1 MSELRWE
8 PPPSGDAAQRAVVP
22 DRSAGNGGS
31 GGPSRWSV
39 ALLIFVMIGAAFALG
54 VGVMRVVDANDDYAR
69 LLRSSRDGGAPVA
82 IPAAVQPSEDDDQA
96 VEAADT
102 GGRASRF
109 AILDEIIE
117 VLDKDFV
124 DPAKFESLDTREAA
138 INGII
143 DALEDEHTVFI
154 DAERYRLAS
163 EDIGGSFEGIG
174 ATVNSVD
181 GAIVIVRPFRNSPA
195 QQSGIRPGDVILE
208 VDGES
213 TEGWS
218 LEQAVAVIR
227 GPRGTDVALLVRHAD
242 GEEELI
248 IVTRDRI
255 VVPSVESLPI
265 TDRSGNPVADIGY
278 ILITQFTEDTR
289 SELLELLDGARNA
302 GLEQL
307 IIDVRDNPGGL
318 LRATVDTTGEF
329 IDEGVILR
337 QIDREGNEEVFNDRA
352 GGAGIDL
359 ELVVLI
365 NEHSASGSEVMAAAL
380 RDHGRAVL
388 IGATTTGKGTVNV
401 PRRLSDGSVLY
412 VSIAR
417 YLTPDSAQV
426 EGVGVAP
433 DIEIAL
439 PETGFEA
446 GQDIQLFVA
455 IEYLRGEYNPSGGAD
470 DDSGGSEPDEG
481 SDETTED
488 GQQSQQETE
497 ADAESQQQSE
507 E

>member
-8 PPPSGDAAQRAVVP
+8 PPPSGADGDSGQRAVVP
-22 DRSAGNGGS
+22 DRPGAA
-31 GGPSRWSV
+31 GGPSRWSLS
-39 ALLIFVMIGAAFALG
+39 LLIFVMIGAAFALG
-54 VGVMRVVDANDDYAR
+54 VGVMRVIDASDDYGR
-69 LLRSSRDGGAPVA
+69 VLRSSRDGGAPLA
-82 IPAAVQPSEDDDQA
+82 IPAAVQPSGDDDQA
-96 VEAADT
+96 QDEVADV

-109 AILDEIIE
+109 AILDEIVEI
-117 VLDKDFV
+117 LDNDFV
-124 DPAKFESLDTREAA
+124 DPAKFESIDTREAA

-195 QQSGIRPGDVILE
+195 QQAGLRPGDVILE

-227 GPRGTDVALLVRHAD
+227 GPRGTDVELLVRHAD

-248 IVTRDRI
+248 VITRDRI

-265 TDRSGNPVADIGY
+265 TDRAGQPVADVGY
-278 ILITQFTEDTR
+278 ILISQFTEDTQ

-302 GLEQL
+302 GLRQL
-307 IIDVRDNPGGL
+307 IVDLRGNPGGL
-318 LRATVDTTGEF
+318 LSATVETTGEF
-329 IDEGVILR
+329 IDEAVILR
-337 QIDREGNEEVFNDRA
+337 QIDRNGDEEVFRDRS
-352 GGAGIDL
+352 GGAGVDL

-380 RDHGRAVL
+380 RDSGRAVL

-417 YLTPDSAQV
+417 YLTPNNAQV

-433 DIEIAL
+433 DIAIAI
-439 PETGFEA
+439 PDTGFEA

-455 IEYLRGEYNPSGGAD
+455 IEYLRGEYDPNASGDESSGA
-470 DDSGGSEPDEG
+470 
-481 SDETTED
+481 
-488 GQQSQQETE
+488 Q
-497 ADAESQQQSE
+497 AEQQSE
-507 E
+507 ESESEE

>member
-8 PPPSGDAAQRAVVP
+8 PPAGGSGDESGRRAVTP
-22 DRSAGNGGS
+22 ERLNDS
-31 GGPSRWSV
+31 GGPSRWSIT
-39 ALLIFVMIGAAFALG
+39 LLVFVMIGAAFALG
-54 VGVMRVVDANDDYAR
+54 IGVMRVIDASDDYGR
-69 LLRSSRDGGAPVA
+69 VLRSSGRDGAAPAAV
-82 IPAAVQPSEDDDQA
+82 PAAVQPSDDDAQ
-96 VEAADT
+96 EATADT
-102 GGRASRF
+102 PGRASRF
-109 AILDEIIE
+109 AILDEIVE

-124 DPAKFESLDTREAA
+124 DPSKFNSLDTREAA

-143 DALEDEHTVFI
+143 DALDDPHTVFI
-154 DAERYRLAS
+154 DAERYRMAS

-174 ATVNSVD
+174 ATVNQVD

-195 QQSGIRPGDVILE
+195 MQAGIRPGDVILE

-227 GPRGTDVALLVRHAD
+227 GPKGTDVALLVRHTD

-248 IVTRDRI
+248 VVTRDRI

-265 TDRSGNPVADIGY
+265 TDRTGNPVADIGY

-289 SELLELLDGARNA
+289 GELLELLESARNA
-302 GLEQL
+302 GLTQL
-307 IIDVRDNPGGL
+307 IIDVRGNPGGL
-318 LRATVDTTGEF
+318 LDATVETTGEF
-329 IDEGVILR
+329 MDEGVVLR
-337 QIDREGNEEVFNDRA
+337 QIDREGNERVFSDEP
-352 GGAGIDL
+352 GGAGVGL

-388 IGATTTGKGTVNV
+388 IGTTTTGKGTVNV

-417 YLTPDSAQV
+417 YLTPENAPV
-426 EGVGVAP
+426 EGVGIAP
-433 DIEIAL
+433 DIEIAI
-439 PETGFEA
+439 PDTGFEA

-455 IEYLRGEYNPSGGAD
+455 IDYLRGEYQPGST
-470 DDSGGSEPDEG
+470 DSGSTESEPQNVEQEEAPAEQQDSQSEG
-481 SDETTED
+481 SAEP
-488 GQQSQQETE
+488 QS
-497 ADAESQQQSE
+497 DSE

>member
-8 PPPSGDAAQRAVVP
+8 PPAGGSGHDSGLRTESLERS
-22 DRSAGNGGS
+22 DRS
-31 GGPSRWSV
+31 GGPSRWSIT
-39 ALLIFVMIGAAFALG
+39 LLIFVMIGAAFALG
-54 VGVMRVVDANDDYAR
+54 IGVMRVIDASDDYAGV
-69 LLRSSRDGGAPVA
+69 LRSGRDGGSPAVL
-82 IPAAVQPSEDDDQA
+82 PAAVQPSDNDDED
-96 VEAADT
+96 ESADT
-102 GGRASRF
+102 TGRASRF

-124 DPAKFESLDTREAA
+124 DPSKFEALDTREAA
-138 INGII
+138 IRGII
-143 DALEDEHTVFI
+143 DALEDPHTVFI

-174 ATVNSVD
+174 ATVNQVD

-195 QQSGIRPGDVILE
+195 QQAGVRPGDVILE

-227 GPRGTDVALLVRHAD
+227 GPKGTDVELLVRHSD
-242 GEEELI
+242 GEEELLV
-248 IVTRDRI
+248 VTRDRI

-289 SELLELLDGARNA
+289 NELLELLDGARNA
-302 GLEQL
+302 GLTQL
-307 IIDVRDNPGGL
+307 IIDVRGNPGGL
-318 LRATVDTTGEF
+318 LDATVETTGEF

-337 QIDREGNEEVFNDRA
+337 QIDRNGNERVFSDEA
-352 GGAGIDL
+352 GGAGLGL

-388 IGATTTGKGTVNV
+388 IGTTTTGKGTVNV

-417 YLTPDSAQV
+417 YLTPENAPV
-426 EGVGVAP
+426 EGVGIAP
-433 DIEIAL
+433 DIEIAI
-439 PETGFEA
+439 PDTGFEA

-455 IEYLRGEYNPSGGAD
+455 IEYLRGEYQPGAAER
-470 DDSGGSEPDEG
+470 DSSENEPRNVEQDEQQAAQQDSQPD
-481 SDETTED
+481 SS
-488 GQQSQQETE
+488 QQSQTDSGE
-497 ADAESQQQSE
+497 
-507 E
+507 

>member
-8 PPPSGDAAQRAVVP
+8 PPTSGSDAESGQRAVVP
-22 DRSAGNGGS
+22 QRSGG
-31 GGPSRWSV
+31 GGPSRWSIG
-39 ALLIFVMIGAAFALG
+39 LLVFVMIGAAFALG
-54 VGVMRVVDANDDYAR
+54 IGVMRVIDASDDYGR
-69 LLRSSRDGGAPVA
+69 VLRSSRDGTPVA
-82 IPAAVQPSEDDDQA
+82 VPAAVQPSDDEDDQRA
-96 VEAADT
+96 VSADNS
-102 GGRASRF
+102 GRASRF
-109 AILDEIIE
+109 AILDEIVE

-124 DPAKFESLDTREAA
+124 DPAKFESLDTRQAA
-138 INGII
+138 IDGII
-143 DALEDEHTVFI
+143 EALDDPHTVFI
-154 DAERYRLAS
+154 DVERYRLAS

-174 ATVNSVD
+174 ATVNQVD

-195 QQSGIRPGDVILE
+195 LQAGIRAGDVILE

-227 GPRGTDVALLVRHAD
+227 GPKGTDVALLVRHAN

-265 TDRSGNPVADIGY
+265 TDRSGQPVADVGY
-278 ILITQFTEDTR
+278 ILITQFTEATR
-289 SELLELLDGARNA
+289 NELLELLDGARNA
-302 GLEQL
+302 GLTQL
-307 IIDVRDNPGGL
+307 IIDLRGNPGGL
-318 LRATVDTTGEF
+318 LNATVETTGEF

-337 QIDREGNEEVFNDRA
+337 QIERDGSEDVFRDRA
-352 GGAGIDL
+352 GGAGVDL

-388 IGATTTGKGTVNV
+388 VGTTTTGKGTVNV

-417 YLTPDSAQV
+417 YLTPEGAPV
-426 EGVGVAP
+426 EGVGIAP
-433 DIEIAL
+433 DIEIAI
-439 PETGFEA
+439 PDTGFEA

-455 IEYLRGEYNPSGGAD
+455 IEYLRGEYDPNASGG
-470 DDSGGSEPDEG
+470 GS
-481 SDETTED
+481 S
-488 GQQSQQETE
+488 
-497 ADAESQQQSE
+497 DAESQDAEPQSDSE

>member
-8 PPPSGDAAQRAVVP
+8 PPPSGSGGDSGQRAVVP
-22 DRSAGNGGS
+22 ERSSGG
-31 GGPSRWSV
+31 GGPSRWSIS
-39 ALLIFVMIGAAFALG
+39 LLVFVMIGAAFALG
-54 VGVMRVVDANDDYAR
+54 IGVMRVIDASDDYGR
-69 LLRSSRDGGAPVA
+69 VLRSSRDGGSPAAVPV
-82 IPAAVQPSEDDDQA
+82 AVQPSGDDDEQ
-96 VEAADT
+96 VETVDV
-102 GGRASRF
+102 GGRESRF
-109 AILDEIIE
+109 AILDEIVE
-117 VLDKDFV
+117 VLDQDFV
-124 DPAKFESLDTREAA
+124 DPAKFESIDAREAA

-195 QQSGIRPGDVILE
+195 MQAGIRPGDVILE

-227 GPRGTDVALLVRHAD
+227 GPRGTDVELLVRHAD

-248 IVTRDRI
+248 VITRDRI

-265 TDRSGNPVADIGY
+265 TDRSGNPVADVGY

-289 SELLELLDGARNA
+289 NELLELLDGARNA
-302 GLEQL
+302 GLTQL
-307 IIDVRDNPGGL
+307 IIDVRGNPGGL
-318 LRATVDTTGEF
+318 LNATVETTGEF

-337 QIDREGNEEVFNDRA
+337 QIDREGNEEVFRDRA
-352 GGAGIDL
+352 GGAGVDL

-380 RDHGRAVL
+380 RDSGRAVL
-388 IGATTTGKGTVNV
+388 IGTTTTGKGTVNV

-417 YLTPDSAQV
+417 YLTPNNAPV
-426 EGVGVAP
+426 EGVGVVP
-433 DIEIAL
+433 DIEIAI
-439 PETGFEA
+439 PDTGFEA
-446 GQDIQLFVA
+446 GQDIQLYVA
-455 IEYLRGEYNPSGGAD
+455 IEYLRGEYDPNAA
-470 DDSGGSEPDEG
+470 SEESSEG
-481 SDETTED
+481 EP
-488 GQQSQQETE
+488 ETE
-497 ADAESQQQSE
+497 TEEQAGDAEE
-507 E
+507 

>member
-8 PPPSGDAAQRAVVP
+8 PPPSGSGGDSGQRAVVP
-22 DRSAGNGGS
+22 ERSSGG
-31 GGPSRWSV
+31 GGPSRWSIS
-39 ALLIFVMIGAAFALG
+39 LLVFVMIGAAFALG
-54 VGVMRVVDANDDYAR
+54 IGVMRVIDASDDYGR
-69 LLRSSRDGGAPVA
+69 VLRSSRDGGSPAA
-82 IPAAVQPSEDDDQA
+82 IPVAVQPSGDDDEQ
-96 VEAADT
+96 VETVDV
-102 GGRASRF
+102 GGRESRF
-109 AILDEIIE
+109 AILDEIVE
-117 VLDKDFV
+117 VLDQDFV
-124 DPAKFESLDTREAA
+124 DPAKFESIDAREAA

-195 QQSGIRPGDVILE
+195 MQAGIRPGDVILE

-227 GPRGTDVALLVRHAD
+227 GPRGTDVELLVRHAD

-248 IVTRDRI
+248 VITRDRI

-265 TDRSGNPVADIGY
+265 TDRSGNPVADVGY

-289 SELLELLDGARNA
+289 NELLELLDGARNA
-302 GLEQL
+302 GLTQL
-307 IIDVRDNPGGL
+307 IIDVRGNPGGL
-318 LRATVDTTGEF
+318 LNATVETTGEF

-337 QIDREGNEEVFNDRA
+337 QIDREGNEEVFRDRA
-352 GGAGIDL
+352 GGAGVDL

-380 RDHGRAVL
+380 RDSGRAVL
-388 IGATTTGKGTVNV
+388 IGTTTTGKGTVNV

-417 YLTPDSAQV
+417 YLTPNNAPV
-426 EGVGVAP
+426 EGVGVVP
-433 DIEIAL
+433 DIEIAI
-439 PETGFEA
+439 PDTGFEA
-446 GQDIQLFVA
+446 GQDIQLYVA
-455 IEYLRGEYNPSGGAD
+455 IEYLRGEYDPDAA
-470 DDSGGSEPDEG
+470 SEESSEVEAETDE
-481 SDETTED
+481 DD
-488 GQQSQQETE
+488 GQSES
-497 ADAESQQQSE
+497 DAEE
-507 E
+507 

>member
-8 PPPSGDAAQRAVVP
+8 PPPSDSGGGPGRGAVVP
-22 DRSAGNGGS
+22 ERSAGPD
-31 GGPSRWSV
+31 GPSRWSI
-39 ALLIFVMIGAAFALG
+39 ALLVFVMIGAAFALG
-54 VGVMRVVDANDDYAR
+54 IGVMRVIDASDDYGR
-69 LLRSSRDGGAPVA
+69 VLRSSRDGGSPAT
-82 IPAAVQPSEDDDQA
+82 IPAAVQPSEGDDEQPGA
-96 VEAADT
+96 VDD

-109 AILDEIIE
+109 AILDEIVE

-124 DPAKFESLDTREAA
+124 DPAKFEALDAREAA

-143 DALEDEHTVFI
+143 DALEDPHTVFI

-174 ATVNSVD
+174 ATVNQVD

-195 QQSGIRPGDVILE
+195 QQAGIRAGDVILE

-227 GPRGTDVALLVRHAD
+227 GPKGTDVELLVRHAD

-265 TDRSGNPVADIGY
+265 TDRGGNPVADIGY
-278 ILITQFTEDTR
+278 ILISQFTEDTR
-289 SELLELLDGARNA
+289 GELLELLDGARNA
-302 GLEQL
+302 GLTQL
-307 IIDVRDNPGGL
+307 IIDLRGNPGGL
-318 LRATVDTTGEF
+318 LNATVETTGEF

-337 QIDREGNEEVFNDRA
+337 QIDRDGNEEIFRDDS
-352 GGAGIDL
+352 GGAGVDL

-388 IGATTTGKGTVNV
+388 VGTTTTGKGTVNV

-417 YLTPDSAQV
+417 YLTPENAPV
-426 EGVGVAP
+426 EGVGIVP
-433 DIEIAL
+433 DIEIAI
-439 PETGFEA
+439 PDTGFEA

-455 IEYLRGEYNPSGGAD
+455 IDYLRGEYNPNAAND
-470 DDSGGSEPDEG
+470 DAAESEPANVEA
-481 SDETTED
+481 ED
-488 GQQSQQETE
+488 GEQQSTE
-497 ADAESQQQSE
+497 PEGQSQSDSE

>member
-8 PPPSGDAAQRAVVP
+8 PPPSGDSGQRAFVP
-22 DRSAGNGGS
+22 DEGGRRS
-31 GGPSRWSV
+31 GPSRWSIF
-39 ALLIFVMIGAAFALG
+39 LLVFVMIGAAFALG
-54 VGVMRVVDANDDYAR
+54 VGAMRVIDAEDDYGR
-69 LLRSSRDGGAPVA
+69 LSRSSRDGSTPTAV
-82 IPAAVQPSEDDDQA
+82 PAAVQPTDDGDQEDDSTT
-96 VEAADT
+96 VPS
-102 GGRASRF
+102 GRLSRF
-109 AILDEIIE
+109 ALLDEIVE

-124 DPAKFESLDTREAA
+124 EPAKFEAIDTRQAA
-138 INGII
+138 IDGILT
-143 DALEDEHTVFI
+143 ALDDPHTVFI

-195 QQSGIRPGDVILE
+195 LQAGIRPGDIILE

-227 GPRGTDVALLVRHAD
+227 GPKGTDVELLVRHSD

-248 IVTRDRI
+248 VVTRDRI

-278 ILITQFTEDTR
+278 LLIAQFTEETR
-289 SELLELLDGARNA
+289 GELLELLDAARNA
-302 GLEQL
+302 GLEKL
-307 IIDVRDNPGGL
+307 IIDLRGNPGGL

-329 IDEGVILR
+329 MDEGVVLR
-337 QIDREGNEEVFNDRA
+337 QIDRDGEEEVFSDRA
-352 GGAGIDL
+352 GGAGVDL

-388 IGATTTGKGTVNV
+388 IGVTTTGKGTVNV

-417 YLTPDSAQV
+417 YLTPNSAQV
-426 EGVGVAP
+426 EGVGIAP
-433 DIEIAL
+433 DIEIAI
-439 PETGFEA
+439 PDTGFEA
-446 GQDIQLFVA
+446 GQDIQLYVA
-455 IEYLRGEYNPSGGAD
+455 IEYLRGEYDPSGSSGATESESEEVSGD
-470 DDSGGSEPDEG
+470 D
-481 SDETTED
+481 
-488 GQQSQQETE
+488 
-497 ADAESQQQSE
+497 QQSE
-507 E
+507 PEPDAEDDSEE

>member
-8 PPPSGDAAQRAVVP
+8 PPPSDSGGGPGRGAVVP
-22 DRSAGNGGS
+22 ERSDGPD
-31 GGPSRWSV
+31 GPSRWSI
-39 ALLIFVMIGAAFALG
+39 ALLVFVMIGAAFALG
-54 VGVMRVVDANDDYAR
+54 IGVMRVIDASDDYGR
-69 LLRSSRDGGAPVA
+69 VLRSSRDGGSPAAIPVA
-82 IPAAVQPSEDDDQA
+82 VPSSEGDDEQPGAVDD
-96 VEAADT
+96 

-109 AILDEIIE
+109 AILDEIVEI
-117 VLDKDFV
+117 LDKDFV
-124 DPAKFESLDTREAA
+124 EPAKFEALDAREAA

-143 DALEDEHTVFI
+143 DALEDPHTVFI

-174 ATVNSVD
+174 ATVNQVD

-195 QQSGIRPGDVILE
+195 QQAGIRAGDVILE

-227 GPRGTDVALLVRHAD
+227 GPKGTDVELLVRHAD

-248 IVTRDRI
+248 VVTRDRI

-265 TDRSGNPVADIGY
+265 TDRGGNPVADIGY
-278 ILITQFTEDTR
+278 ILISQFTEDTR
-289 SELLELLDGARNA
+289 GELLELLDGARNA
-302 GLEQL
+302 GLTQL
-307 IIDVRDNPGGL
+307 IIDLRGNPGGL
-318 LRATVDTTGEF
+318 LNATVETTGEF

-337 QIDREGNEEVFNDRA
+337 QIDRDGNEEIFRDDA
-352 GGAGIDL
+352 GGAGVDL
-359 ELVVLI
+359 VLVVLI

-388 IGATTTGKGTVNV
+388 VGTTTTGKGTVNV

-417 YLTPDSAQV
+417 YLTPENAPV
-426 EGVGVAP
+426 EGVGIVP
-433 DIEIAL
+433 DIEIAI
-439 PETGFEA
+439 PDTGFEA

-455 IEYLRGEYNPSGGAD
+455 IDYLRGEYNPSPAND
-470 DDSGGSEPDEG
+470 DAAESEPENVEAEDDEQESTEPEGQSQSGSEE
-481 SDETTED
+481 
-488 GQQSQQETE
+488 
-497 ADAESQQQSE
+497 
-507 E
+507 

>member
-1 MSELRWE
+1 MPE
-8 PPPSGDAAQRAVVP
+8 
-22 DRSAGNGGS
+22 RSGGS

-39 ALLIFVMIGAAFALG
+39 GLLIFVMIGAAFALG
-54 VGVMRVVDANDDYAR
+54 IGVMRVIDASDDYGR
-69 LLRSSRDGGAPVA
+69 VLRSSRDGGSPAS
-82 IPAAVQPSEDDDQA
+82 IPASVQPSDDDDD
-96 VEAADT
+96 VEGESVDVS
-102 GGRASRF
+102 GRTSRF

-124 DPAKFESLDTREAA
+124 DPAKFESIDAREAA

-195 QQSGIRPGDVILE
+195 MQSGIRPGDVILE

-227 GPRGTDVALLVRHAD
+227 GPKGTDVALLVRHAD

-265 TDRSGNPVADIGY
+265 TDRSGQPVADIGY
-278 ILITQFTEDTR
+278 ILISQFTEDTR
-289 SELLELLDGARNA
+289 SELIDLLDGARNA
-302 GLEQL
+302 GLTQL
-307 IIDVRDNPGGL
+307 IIDLRGNPGGL
-318 LRATVDTTGEF
+318 LNATVETTGEF
-329 IDEGVILR
+329 IDEGVILHQVNR
-337 QIDREGNEEVFNDRA
+337 DGEEEEFSDRP
-352 GGAGIDL
+352 GGAGLDL
-359 ELVVLI
+359 QLAVLI

-388 IGATTTGKGTVNV
+388 IGVTTTGKGTVNV

-417 YLTPDSAQV
+417 YLTPDHAQV
-426 EGVGVAP
+426 EGVGIVP
-433 DIEIAL
+433 DIEIAI
-439 PETGFEA
+439 PDTGFEA
-446 GQDIQLFVA
+446 GQDIQLYVA
-455 IEYLRGEYNPSGGAD
+455 IEYLRGEYDPSAS
-470 DDSGGSEPDEG
+470 DDSAETEPEIVEEDEDSEQEESGSEDQTQ
-481 SDETTED
+481 SD
-488 GQQSQQETE
+488 
-497 ADAESQQQSE
+497 SE

>member
-8 PPPSGDAAQRAVVP
+8 PPASGSDGESGRRAVVP
-22 DRSAGNGGS
+22 NRSGGS
-31 GGPSRWSV
+31 DGPSRWSIG
-39 ALLIFVMIGAAFALG
+39 LLIFVMIGAAFALG
-54 VGVMRVVDANDDYAR
+54 IGVMRVIDASDDYGR
-69 LLRSSRDGGAPVA
+69 VLRSSRDGGSPAA
-82 IPAAVQPSEDDDQA
+82 IPAAVQPSENDDGDQA
-96 VEAADT
+96 EAVDS

-124 DPAKFESLDTREAA
+124 DPAKFEALDAREAA

-174 ATVNSVD
+174 ATVNQVD

-195 QQSGIRPGDVILE
+195 MQAGIRPGDVILE

-227 GPRGTDVALLVRHAD
+227 GPKGTDVELLVRHAD

-248 IVTRDRI
+248 VVTRDRI

-289 SELLELLDGARNA
+289 GELLELLDGARNA
-302 GLEQL
+302 GLTQL
-307 IIDVRDNPGGL
+307 IIDVRGNPGGL
-318 LRATVDTTGEF
+318 LNATVETTGEF
-329 IDEGVILR
+329 IDEGIILR
-337 QIDREGNEEVFNDRA
+337 QIDRNGDEEIFRDRA
-352 GGAGIDL
+352 GGAGVDL

-388 IGATTTGKGTVNV
+388 IGTTTTGKGTVNV

-417 YLTPDSAQV
+417 YLTPDNAPV
-426 EGVGVAP
+426 EGVGVVP
-433 DIEIAL
+433 DIEIAI
-439 PETGFEA
+439 PDTGFEA

-455 IEYLRGEYNPSGGAD
+455 IDYLRGEYNPNS
-470 DDSGGSEPDEG
+470 SSESTESEPEIVEEEESEVEG
-481 SDETTED
+481 ES
-488 GQQSQQETE
+488 E
-497 ADAESQQQSE
+497 ADAEE
-507 E
+507 